1 MPYWNARTAAILPRN
16 GTTTQ
21 TVPTPNGAATPA
33 GAFLM
38 VVAASSATMSTVASG
53 WTKQLVA
60 TTSSELA
67 VFVKTAA
74 AAGEASLAI
83 TMAASNCPLI
93 YDSFEFPSGTA
104 YVNGLSTPNTSGGA
118 AWSALTGTTGANE
131 FYAAQSNDNTWAGG
145 GDQRSIGSWGPPDV
159 ELTELNI
166 PKDVGPTDGVTFS
179 DASAED
185 LAVASWTPVGTLTVL
200 DNGASDFQRIQLA
213 LNVSVS
219 TPSRGAFRSPK
230 VFNRTAVH
238 HAASR

>member
-1 MPYWNARTAAILPRN
+1 VPYWNARTAAILARN
-16 GTTTQ
+16 ATTTQ

-38 VVAASSATMSTVASG
+38 IVVASPSAMSTVASG

-67 VFVKTAA
+67 VFIKTSA

-83 TMAASNCPLI
+83 TMAASNCPVI
-93 YDSFEFPSGTA
+93 YDSFEFRSGSS
-104 YVNGLSTPNTSGGA
+104 YVNGLATPNTSGGA
-118 AWSALTGTTGANE
+118 AWSALTGTTGADE
-131 FYAAQSNDNTWAGG
+131 FYAAQSNDNTWTGG

-159 ELTELNI
+159 ELEELNI
-166 PKDVGPTDGVTFS
+166 PKDVSPTDGVSFS
-179 DASAED
+179 DAAVED
-185 LAVASWTPVGTLTVL
+185 LGVSSWTPVGTLTVL

-213 LNVSVS
+213 LNIPAV
-219 TPSRGAFRSPK
+219 SRGAFRSPK